1 MHSGQTPGNGGSKT
15 SRFTKQNQ
23 NRETLAE
30 RFQYFAGIII
40 PVKFWNRFASKLFT
54 ITEKHWNHSTNKT
67 LESFNLLGPL
77 IMFL

>member
-1 MHSGQTPGNGGSKT
+1 MHGGQTPGNGGSKT

-40 PVKFWNRFASKLFT
+40 RVKFWNRFAD
-54 ITEKHWNHSTNKT
+54 ITEKH
-67 LESFNLLGPL
+67 
-77 IMFL
+77 